1 MASAKPTDIHAAQRS
16 LRKNFD
22 ILVESS
28 IDPFALARKLD
39 TAELLP
45 EQVCLTVMDVN
56 TGMTSQR
63 RMEILLN
70 SLRAAVKSDGRVFD
84 KFLDIIKE
92 VGGRVIGNG
101 HAASLME
108 DYEGIVMCD
117 KSRGMIR
124 KYIAILRN
132 LIFIIKFHC
141 SQYLI
146 V

>member
-1 MASAKPTDIHAAQRS
+1 MFGCGSSVCIIIPTDRISHRSMASAKPTDIHAAQRS

-22 ILVESS
+22 LLVESS

-45 EQVCLTVMDVN
+45 EHVCLTVMDVN

-92 VGGRVIGNG
+92 VGGRVIGNN
-101 HAASLME
+101 HAASLIE

-117 KSRGMIR
+117 KS
-124 KYIAILRN
+124 
-132 LIFIIKFHC
+132 
-141 SQYLI
+141 
-146 V
+146 